1 MSSSDLHINI
11 QDLLA
16 LEGITEGTE
25 FFKHQRVAGLLSGRH
40 ASMLRGRG
48 LDFSEVRKY
57 VMGDDIRNIDWKVTA
72 RTRETH
78 TKVFSEEKERPQ
90 MVILDQSLAMLFG
103 SSHQLKANIAIQM
116 MAIHGFRALK
126 MGDRFGG
133 IIYND
138 EHTLMFRPS
147 RSKKLFQALLE
158 ESLRLNHALIDQK
171 IKRNTKNDK
180 INEALFQML
189 QIATHD
195 YIINVITDATLLD
208 EIGIERLGTLAQR
221 NNVIVTHIYDPL
233 DEKLPKQRMPL
244 TDTNVQID
252 WEVSK
257 EKQRAFEE
265 DYKTVYQA
273 IEKRLFNYRIPLIEF
288 DTITPIRTQVKELL
302 NDQYR
307 K

>member
-1 MSSSDLHINI
+1 MSSSDLHISI
-11 QDLLA
+11 QDLLE

-138 EHTLMFRPS
+138 EKTLMFRPS
-147 RSKKLFQALLE
+147 RSKTLFQALLE
-158 ESLRLNHALIDQK
+158 ESLQLNHALISQK
-171 IKRNTKNDK
+171 VKKNTKSDK

-208 EIGIERLGTLAQR
+208 EIGIERLGTLAQS

-244 TDTNVQID
+244 TDTHVQID

-257 EKQRAFEE
+257 EKQIAFE
-265 DYKTVYQA
+265 DNYKSVYQEV
-273 IEKRLFNYRIPLIEF
+273 EKRLVNYRIPLIQF